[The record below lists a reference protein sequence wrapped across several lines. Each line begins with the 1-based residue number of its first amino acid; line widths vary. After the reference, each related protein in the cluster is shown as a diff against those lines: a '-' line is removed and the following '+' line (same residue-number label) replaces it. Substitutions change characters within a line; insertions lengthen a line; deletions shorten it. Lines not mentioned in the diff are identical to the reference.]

1 MSDEII
7 SQARAFLET
16 SQPEKALD
24 LLYPYIES
32 QIDSIPYL
40 SILGETY
47 LENNE
52 LEKAYQILT
61 RGCELDPNANEGFEK
76 FLYLGQIIGGQ
87 DGINYI
93 NIAINKLQSLLL
105 EEEEEKM
112 IQLRNHF
119 Y

>member
-76 FLYLGQIIGGQ
+76 FLYWLFWKKKLILFSLFLF
-87 DGINYI
+87 GIT
-93 NIAINKLQSLLL
+93 S
-105 EEEEEKM
+105 
-112 IQLRNHF
+112 
-119 Y
+119 